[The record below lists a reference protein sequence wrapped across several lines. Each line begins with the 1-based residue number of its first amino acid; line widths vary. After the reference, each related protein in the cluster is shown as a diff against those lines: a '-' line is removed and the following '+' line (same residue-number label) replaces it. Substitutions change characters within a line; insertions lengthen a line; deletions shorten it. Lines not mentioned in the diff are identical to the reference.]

1 MRVPFTAV
9 VLEAL
14 ERRGLG
20 KGLTWVGVVGTW
32 LALVLWGMFAL
43 ERYGSTPASLDAA
56 PLQWPSASRVLRSSR
71 RPELVMLAHPYCPC
85 TRASLAELSRLM
97 TRFSDRMAVHV
108 LFIRPEG
115 VEAGW
120 EETELVARA
129 RQLPGAEVELDEG
142 GREAGLFGMRT
153 SGEAVLY
160 GEDGTL
166 MFHGGITPARGHEG
180 DNVGSRR
187 IVSLLTVGSTD
198 RAESAV
204 FGCGLFDD
212 ASPRDP

>member
-1 MRVPFTAV
+1 MRAPITAV
-9 VLEAL
+9 MLKAL
-14 ERRGLG
+14 ERPGLG
-20 KGLTWVGVVGTW
+20 AALTWVGVVGTW
-32 LALVLWGMFAL
+32 LVLVLWGMFAL
-43 ERYGSTPASLDAA
+43 ERYGSTPASLDTA
-56 PLQWPSASRVLRSSR
+56 PLQWPAASRVVRSSR

-85 TRASLAELSRLM
+85 TRASLAELSRLT
-97 TRFSDRMAVHV
+97 TRLSDRMGVHV

-120 EETELVARA
+120 EDTDLVARA
-129 RQLPGAEVELDEG
+129 RQIPGAQVDLDEG

-180 DNVGSRR
+180 DNVGSLR
-187 IVSLLTVGSTD
+187 IVSLLTDGSTD

-212 ASPRDP
+212 ASPQIP